1 MDGSRFSRDELEV
14 LYSYFLVSPLASVI
28 ASYMLV
34 EYKKFKTNCY
44 IFVLV

>member
-1 MDGSRFSRDELEV
+1 MDGSWFSRDELEV
-14 LYSYFLVSPLASVI
+14 LYSYFLLSQLASVI

-34 EYKKFKTNCY
+34 EYKNFKPNCY